1 MREPGRQRR
10 DRNGEHF
17 PSNLKHHHDLTS
29 SMKRNLALILT
40 LAGLTASSQAELIY
54 GLTGANQLVSFDSAN
69 PNLFLSTVQI
79 TGSSA
84 DILNID
90 IRPATGALFGL
101 DGNNNLYTLDIN
113 SGVAA
118 LVGPTGVSGGF
129 DYGFDFNPTVDR
141 IRVVTDAGGNFR
153 INPLTGATL
162 TDGTPTYI
170 AGDVNA
176 GTAPVL
182 TGAAYT
188 NNVNGAVTTTLYAI
202 DAELDILARS
212 TNANAGTYVTQ
223 GGLGVDITGLNGF
236 DISGLTGT
244 AYAALSTDAVLSSLY
259 TIDLATGA
267 ASLAGGIGAP
277 VGTTILDI
285 AALTP
290 NASAAPIP
298 EPSTALFGLAL
309 TGLVGLARRRRA

>member
-1 MREPGRQRR
+1 
-10 DRNGEHF
+10 
-17 PSNLKHHHDLTS
+17 
-29 SMKRNLALILT
+29 MKRNLALILT

-54 GLTGANQLVSFDSAN
+54 GLTGANELVTFDSAA
-69 PNLFLSTVQI
+69 PNLILSTVSI
-79 TGSSA
+79 SGAS
-84 DILNID
+84 ILNID
-90 IRPATGALFGL
+90 IRPATGVIFGL
-101 DGNNNLYTLDIN
+101 SDTNALYTLDIN

-153 INPLTGATL
+153 INPATGATL
-162 TDGTPTYI
+162 TDTTPTYI

-188 NNVNGAVTTTLYAI
+188 NNVNGAATTTLYAL
-202 DAELDILARS
+202 DADLNILAQVVGG
-212 TNANAGTYVTQ
+212 NAGANAGTYQTV

-244 AYAALSTDAVLSSLY
+244 AYAALSTDGVLSSLY
-259 TIDLATGA
+259 TINLATGT
-267 ASLAGGIGAP
+267 ASLVGGISAP
-277 VGTTILDI
+277 AGTTILDI

-290 NASAAPIP
+290 NAPAASAAPIP